1 MNVRPNIIKHRGF
14 KPWHILTNT
23 VLSQLLKLI
32 PRHEFQPLA
41 QEHHQGQRL
50 RKISRWDQ
58 FVSLMMAQLT
68 GRQSLRDIEAN
79 MNAQASSH
87 YHLGVRRISKS
98 SLARVNEKQPHSLFV
113 ALFGKLVTRCHALSP
128 QHKFRFKNPL
138 YSLDAS
144 LIELSLAIF
153 PWADHNRSKAAMKL
167 HVGLDHRGHFPAFA
181 TVTDGLRHDVPVG
194 RQFDFPKGSVVV
206 IDKGYTDY
214 GWYKQLTDKGIFFV
228 TRQRTNA
235 KYRVIERREVNRE
248 LGVTSDQIIELTG
261 AQLKDKAIPR
271 LRRIGYRDLD
281 TGKHYVFLTNHLRLC
296 AKTVADVYKDRW
308 QVELFFK
315 ALKQNLKIHAFVGNS
330 RNAVLTQI
338 WVALCTYLLLS
349 YLKFLSKTGWSE
361 QRIMRLLQANLFSK
375 KDLMALIRPSPSGV
389 QAGPPQLAL
398 LA

>member
-1 MNVRPNIIKHRGF
+1 
-14 KPWHILTNT
+14 
-23 VLSQLLKLI
+23 LI

-41 QEHHQGQRL
+41 KQHHQGQRL

-58 FVSLMMAQLT
+58 FVALMMAQLT

-79 MNAQASSH
+79 INLQTGSR
-87 YHLGVRRISKS
+87 YHLGVRQIAKS
-98 SLARVNEKQPHSLFV
+98 SLARVNEKQPYTLYA
-113 ALFGKLVTRCHALSP
+113 ALFGKLVSRCQNLSP
-128 QHKFRFKNPL
+128 QHKFRFNNPL
-138 YSLDAS
+138 FSLDAS

-181 TVTDGLRHDVPVG
+181 MVTDGARHDVPVG
-194 RQFDFPKGSVVV
+194 REFDFPKGSVVV

-248 LGVTSDQIIELTG
+248 QCVTSDQVIELTG
-261 AQLKDKAIPR
+261 QQLKHMAMPR
-271 LRRIGYRDLD
+271 LRRIGYRDPE
-281 TGKHYVFLTNHLRLC
+281 TGKHYVFLTNHFGLS
-296 AKTVADVYKDRW
+296 AKTLANVYKDRW

-338 WVALCTYLLLS
+338 WIALCTYLLLS

-361 QRIMRLLQANLFSK
+361 QRILRLLQTNLFSK
-375 KDLMALIRPSPSGV
+375 KDLMTIIRPSPPEKKGS
-389 QAGPPQLAL
+389 PPQLVLWA
-398 LA
+398 